1 MAMAQSIHHDDVLSV
16 DKHVMP
22 LLSLCQH
29 NNTDSVIIPGLSLY
43 FLFPG
48 VKNIIKIIWLFFS
61 LK

>member
-29 NNTDSVIIPGLSLY
+29 NTDSVIISGLSLY

-48 VKNIIKIIWLFFS
+48 VKNIMKIIWLFFS

>member
-1 MAMAQSIHHDDVLSV
+1 MALAQSIHHDDVLSV

-29 NNTDSVIIPGLSLY
+29 NNTIISGLSFY

>member
-22 LLSLCQH
+22 LLSLCQY
-29 NNTDSVIIPGLSLY
+29 NKDSVIISGLSLY